1 MEEKIEGMINDGF
14 DAHQG
19 NQSFRICA
27 SVPSFVSASRPR
39 APIRATCHGYFRPFP
54 PTSDAFEQLHVEQ
67 RERDDRFRNFNSKF
81 YKYIREYIFL
91 INQKEASSDLYALGL
106 DAFFGIFVNTF
117 AVEII
122 EIHDFK

>member
-1 MEEKIEGMINDGF
+1 MARIEADKDEGGIRIASMASNRSYLVRGGGGERGRKVEEKIEGMINDGF

-54 PTSDAFEQLHVEQ
+54 PTSDAFE
-67 RERDDRFRNFNSKF
+67 
-81 YKYIREYIFL
+81 
-91 INQKEASSDLYALGL
+91 
-106 DAFFGIFVNTF
+106 
-117 AVEII
+117 
-122 EIHDFK
+122 

>member
-1 MEEKIEGMINDGF
+1 MDGEQSKLFGERGRKEKIEGMINDGF

-54 PTSDAFEQLHVEQ
+54 RHPIPSSNASEKIDFEIST
-67 RERDDRFRNFNSKF
+67 RS
-81 YKYIREYIFL
+81 
-91 INQKEASSDLYALGL
+91 
-106 DAFFGIFVNTF
+106 FVNIF
-117 AVEII
+117 GNIFQLIKRKHQVIC
-122 EIHDFK
+122 